1 VSARYSQENNPKRT
15 SKNRPAERQIQQGG
29 FLLVLFVF
37 PPGDMKESQ
46 VENSFLLKIILP
58 DSRCGN

>member
-1 VSARYSQENNPKRT
+1 MDKQ
-15 SKNRPAERQIQQGG
+15 NRPAERQIQQGG

-37 PPGDMKESQ
+37 PPGDMEESQ
-46 VENSFLLKIILP
+46 VENRFLLKIILP